1 MGLQATRARK
11 SPRGARRRILPALL
25 LSLSLALS
33 LAVAVALSPAS
44 PAMSHGPGPAISHWP
59 CSSASPKWHADEVK
73 PQYFR
78 YLPQSH
84 PKSAAAYQRRDGPSS
99 RDGPVSCSAPSLH
112 GQASACSAQASS
124 PGQGPHPAPVLP
136 GESRSPPMSPPL
148 GPRGRTKISSL
159 LATADLVKGL
169 RPPTLLG
176 SSALSS
182 TSTSIGGSLSEQQ
195 SANPFR
201 DRFRAPRPAGACA
214 QWPWGT

>member
-1 MGLQATRARK
+1 MALSGTQAAPDAHPRPPMMGLQATRARK

-59 CSSASPKWHADEVK
+59 CSSASPKWHADEAK

-78 YLPQSH
+78 YLAQSH
-84 PKSAAAYQRRDGPSS
+84 PKSAAAYQRRDGWPLFQ
-99 RDGPVSCSAPSLH
+99 PSLH

-124 PGQGPHPAPVLP
+124 PGLGPHPAPVLP
-136 GESRSPPMSPPL
+136 GESRSSPTSPPL

-169 RPPTLLG
+169 RPP
-176 SSALSS
+176 
-182 TSTSIGGSLSEQQ
+182 
-195 SANPFR
+195 PY
-201 DRFRAPRPAGACA
+201 
-214 QWPWGT
+214 